1 MAKPVDPLFGSND
14 SGTPLSPEEREG
26 LKLTHITLR
35 RDLNEAE
42 QQNIL
47 RATAWAF
54 SRRRDVLSVDF
65 LCGLHRRMFGD
76 VWRWAGTYRQTA
88 KNIGIEAWRISTEL
102 RSLIDDVQYWLEN
115 ETFTADEMAARFHF
129 RLVWIHPFPNGNGR
143 FGRLA
148 ADLLINRLGQPPLTW
163 GSGSLVDAGDLRMT
177 YIKALRAAD
186 GHDYGPLIRFIR
198 S

>member
-1 MAKPVDPLFGSND
+1 MSKPDDPLLDPND
-14 SGTPLSPEEREG
+14 NGTPLSPEEREG

-47 RATAWAF
+47 TATTWAF

-65 LCGLHRRMFGD
+65 LRGLHRRMLGD
-76 VWRWAGTYRQTA
+76 VWRWAGAYRQTA
-88 KNIGIEAWRISTEL
+88 KNIGIEAWQIPSEL
-102 RSLIDDVQYWLEN
+102 KKLVDDVRYWVDN
-115 ETFTADEMAARFHF
+115 GTYPADEIAARFHF

-143 FGRLA
+143 WGRLA

-163 GSGSLVDAGDLRMT
+163 GNGNLIDAGQLRMT
-177 YIKALRAAD
+177 YINALKSAD
-186 GHDYGPLIRFIR
+186 ANDFQPLIRFIR